1 MMCQAA
7 RRRPLGHALL
17 PQLAPASPSASEPG
31 PEPGPT
37 VPVSAGPPK
46 SPPPS
51 PAMSSGSQGVE
62 KSAIKEDLGSSQDEG
77 DLFAGRYGSRAL
89 VISGSQRVQKFSG
102 SQGIEKSAIK
112 EDWGNS
118 QDEGELI
125 TGSHAVG
132 TKEAQHL
139 ATAARASKAWKK
151 LRQKTQLL
159 PEQADVTPKKPARKG
174 TAKSQGSS
182 QKSKRLT
189 PKAKAARGTAGT
201 FCGRR
206 LPTNP
211 EHAAEFAAIR
221 DAYYTMRTEKQNQG
235 TPRQRR
241 NWQSPVS
248 ISNR

>member
-1 MMCQAA
+1 
-7 RRRPLGHALL
+7 
-17 PQLAPASPSASEPG
+17 
-31 PEPGPT
+31 
-37 VPVSAGPPK
+37 
-46 SPPPS
+46 
-51 PAMSSGSQGVE
+51 MSSGSQGVE

-77 DLFAGRYGSRAL
+77 HLFAGRYGSRAL
-89 VISGSQRVQKFSG
+89 VISGSQRVQKSSG
-102 SQGIEKSAIK
+102 SQGVEKSAIK

-182 QKSKRLT
+182 QKSKRPT

-221 DAYYTMRTEKQNQG
+221 DAYYTMRTDAKAQLAKPIEYMQQMKAVIADLKAEHPG
-235 TPRQRR
+235 KDGV
-241 NWQSPVS
+241 WYEVF
-248 ISNR
+248 